1 MNPPDP
7 EEILLE
13 YVEMKGSV
21 RATAIHVATGIEV
34 SIVGPS
40 HAGEPEL
47 RRNVLARLRYVMR
60 QQADRHQRKP
70 DNRPGLLV

>member
-1 MNPPDP
+1 MNAPDS

-40 HAGEPEL
+40 YAGEAQL

-60 QQADRHQRKP
+60 QEAESNPPRA

>member
-1 MNPPDP
+1 MNAPDP

-21 RATAIHVATGIEV
+21 RATAIHVATGMEV

-40 HAGEPEL
+40 HAGEPTL

-60 QQADRHQRKP
+60 QQAEKDQPRA
-70 DNRPGLLV
+70 DSRPGLLV

>member
-1 MNPPDP
+1 MNPSDP

-13 YVEMKGSV
+13 YVELKGSV

-40 HAGEPEL
+40 HAGEPQL

-60 QQADRHQRKP
+60 QKSEQTDRKP